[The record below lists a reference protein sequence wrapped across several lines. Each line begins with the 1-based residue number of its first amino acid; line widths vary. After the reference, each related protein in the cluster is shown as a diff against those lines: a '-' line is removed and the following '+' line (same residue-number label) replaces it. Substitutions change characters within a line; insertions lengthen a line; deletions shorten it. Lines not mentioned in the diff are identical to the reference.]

1 MTCKTL
7 AIFLFLLFFPLTG
20 MADEGTFVN
29 PEEREFHADYRKVE
43 TDPEAGEGI
52 RKYAEDPQEG
62 LQKDFG
68 VQFVHDNEIFAI
80 FNGDRLEYQTREG
93 KPVFLWD
100 IQAWVGTD
108 FNKLW
113 FKSEGEWLT
122 KEDEFEEASAELLY
136 SRNIGSFWDVQI
148 GVRHDFKPD
157 PERTFAALGIQGL
170 APLWFEVEATTYL
183 SEDADLSVVLEAEY
197 DLLLSQRLILQPRLE
212 ISAALQEVEEYGVG
226 QGLNDIELGL
236 RLRYEIQREF
246 APYIGVSWNRKIGE
260 TENLA
265 EAEGEDIETFSFVV
279 GLKTWF

>member
-7 AIFLFLLFFPLTG
+7 AVFLFLLFFPVAG

-29 PEEREFHADYRKVE
+29 PEEREFLADYRKVE
-43 TDPEAGEGI
+43 TDPQAGEGI

-62 LQKDFG
+62 FQKDFG
-68 VQFVHDNEIFAI
+68 VQFVHDNEIFAT

-93 KPVFLWD
+93 KPAFLWD
-100 IQAWVGTD
+100 IQAWIGTD

-113 FKSEGEWLT
+113 FKSEGEWVT
-122 KEDEFEEASAELLY
+122 EEDEFEEASAELFY

-157 PERTFAALGIQGL
+157 PERTFVALGIQGL

-212 ISAALQEVEEYGVG
+212 TSAALQEVEKYGVG

-265 EAEGEDIETFSFVV
+265 EAKGEDIETFS
-279 GLKTWF
+279 GSRPKTSIL